1 MPSGGHNKLSYEEA
15 KSIFEQNGFKLLEK
29 EYISNRIPMRCICVC
44 GNEAQMRLQDIT
56 RGVKCQK
63 YCMRILISN
72 ALKTKDDKIKKIC
85 EDNGCQFIKSWIHK
99 RRTRLKYICK
109 CGNEWEAYLCNFK
122 RFPNCKKCG
131 NLKVSG
137 ENCYMYDPDREAV
150 RLRKRFRK
158 MCGQYI
164 KRFMDATGQRK
175 TRHTHE
181 LLGYTPEQL
190 QEHILNHPDYIKVKD
205 GEWHVDHI
213 MPIQAFL
220 DHNILDLKII
230 NSLDNLRPMAGVE
243 NISKA
248 DVYDK
253 EEFVRK
259 YLNSLS
265 RT

>member
-1 MPSGGHNKLSYEEA
+1 
-15 KSIFEQNGFKLLEK
+15 
-29 EYISNRIPMRCICVC
+29 
-44 GNEAQMRLQDIT
+44 
-56 RGVKCQK
+56 
-63 YCMRILISN
+63 
-72 ALKTKDDKIKKIC
+72 
-85 EDNGCQFIKSWIHK
+85 
-99 RRTRLKYICK
+99 
-109 CGNEWEAYLCNFK
+109 
-122 RFPNCKKCG
+122 
-131 NLKVSG
+131 
-137 ENCYMYDPDREAV
+137 MYDPDREAV